1 MIRKFLLKQ
10 IKNQMNSTPIG
21 KKVAENLWG
30 KDHSLKASF
39 GKANKILSPYE
50 DGFCIDGKN
59 FISIP
64 KSRENLLVVAPS
76 GRGKTQ
82 IAVFPFLLN
91 TKTSSKYSIII
102 NDVSS
107 ELSTTIP
114 YLQSVGYR
122 CSVLDFGKK
131 TGMYFNPIDGCKNNL
146 TQIRKV
152 AKTLVSATSHEKEDF
167 FTLSAE
173 DCLTLFIQYVTE
185 SENYEFQNLAN
196 VYRLLLEY
204 QANPHLIEN
213 LIATKGSEELFR
225 KFRALAGTS
234 ENTRK
239 SIIASALASLSFI
252 GEDPML
258 CDITSRTTIQFEDF
272 RRQPHALFV
281 QIPVGDTKFYAPIVS
296 MFFQEFYR
304 FVFSFLPSEREL
316 DVMMV
321 MDEFDTLTAIND
333 YSTIISNARKFKI
346 PQLLILQSEALLAKY
361 GDKAKNIL
369 NNCNTKVY
377 FGGLTN
383 EVYDLEKILGNYD
396 YIDKESRNIRQRPL
410 MTASEIREMKDEV
423 LVLISGE
430 KPLKVPITPAYK
442 QPELVRKLNLRS
454 QNSQPVENFTVSY
467 IDLTSFR

>member
-1 MIRKFLLKQ
+1 MIKKFLLKQ
-10 IKNQMNSTPIG
+10 IKNQLSNSSPVG
-21 KKVAENLWG
+21 KQVVETIWG
-30 KDHSLKASF
+30 IDHSLKASF
-39 GKANKILSPYE
+39 GKANKILSPHE
-50 DGFCIDGKN
+50 EGFGIDGKN

-76 GRGKTQ
+76 GRGKSQVVAIPTLFN
-82 IAVFPFLLN
+82 A
-91 TKTSSKYSIII
+91 KSKYSIIV
-102 NDVSS
+102 NDPSR
-107 ELSTTIP
+107 ELSATIP

-122 CSVLDFGKK
+122 CSIMDFGRK
-131 TGMYFNPIDGCKNNL
+131 TGMYFNPIDGCRGNL
-146 TQIRKV
+146 TQMRKV

-239 SIIASALASLSFI
+239 SIIASALAALSFI

-258 CDITSRTTIQFEDF
+258 CDITSKTTIQFEDF

-281 QIPVGDTKFYAPIVS
+281 QIPVGDTKFYAPVVS

-304 FVFSFLPSEREL
+304 YSFSYLPSDREL
-316 DVMMV
+316 DIFCIL
-321 MDEFDTLTAIND
+321 DEFDTLTAISD

-377 FGGLTN
+377 FGGLTS
-383 EVYDLEKILGNYD
+383 EVYDLERILGNYE
-396 YIDKESRNIRQRPL
+396 YKDKDTGSMRQRPL
-410 MTASEIREMKDEV
+410 MTASEIREMNDI

-454 QNSQPVENFTVSY
+454 RNQQQPMNYSVRY
-467 IDLTSFR
+467 IDLSPFR

>member
-59 FISIP
+59 YFMSIP
-64 KSRENLLVVAPS
+64 KSRENLLVVGGS
-76 GRGKTQ
+76 GRGKSQ
-82 IAVFPFLLN
+82 IIAIPTLLN
-91 TKTSSKYSIII
+91 AKGKYSIII
-102 NDVSS
+102 NDPSR
-107 ELSTTIP
+107 ELSVATIP
-114 YLQSVGYR
+114 YLQSVGYE
-122 CSVLDFGKK
+122 CSILDFGKK
-131 TGMYFNPIDGCKNNL
+131 TGSYFNVLDGCRGNL
-146 TQIRKV
+146 IQMRKV

-173 DCLTLFIQYVTE
+173 DCITLFIQYVTE
-185 SENYEFQNLAN
+185 SEPYEFQNLAN
-196 VYRLLLEY
+196 IYYLLVEY
-204 QANPHLIEN
+204 LAAPNTIEQMM
-213 LIATKGSEELFR
+213 ATRGSDDVFR
-225 KFRALAGTS
+225 KFRALAGMS
-234 ENTRK
+234 ENTKK
-239 SIIASALASLSFI
+239 SVIASALAALSYV
-252 GEDPML
+252 GCDPIL
-258 CDITSRTTIQFEDF
+258 SEITSRTTIQFEDF
-272 RRQPHALFV
+272 RRRPHALFV
-281 QIPVGDTKFYAPIVS
+281 QIPVGDTKFYAPVVS

-304 FVFSFLPSEREL
+304 YSFSYLPSDREL
-316 DVMMV
+316 DIFCIL
-321 MDEFDTLTAIND
+321 DEFDVLTAIND

-361 GDKAKNIL
+361 GDKSKNIL
-369 NNCNTKVY
+369 NNCNTKIY

-383 EVYDLEKILGNYD
+383 EVYDLERILGNYD
-396 YIDKESRNIRQRPL
+396 YIDKESKNIRQRPL

-467 IDLTSFR
+467 IDLTPFR

>member
-1 MIRKFLLKQ
+1 MIKKFLLKQ
-10 IKNQMNSTPIG
+10 IKNQLSNSSPIG
-21 KKVAENLWG
+21 KQVVETIWG

-39 GKANKILSPYE
+39 GKPNKILSLYE
-50 DGFCIDGKN
+50 EGFCIDGKN
-59 FISIP
+59 FISVP

-76 GRGKTQ
+76 GRGKSQVVAIPT
-82 IAVFPFLLN
+82 LLN
-91 TKTSSKYSIII
+91 AKSKYSIIV
-102 NDVSS
+102 NDPSR
-107 ELSTTIP
+107 ELSATIP

-122 CSVLDFGKK
+122 CSILDFGRK
-131 TGMYFNPIDGCKNNL
+131 TGMYFNPLDGCNNNL
-146 TQIRKV
+146 TQMRKV
-152 AKTLVSATSHEKEDF
+152 AKTLVTATSHEKEDF
-167 FTLSAE
+167 FTISSENAIV
-173 DCLTLFIQYVTE
+173 LFIQYVTE

-213 LIATKGSEELFR
+213 LIVTKGSEELFR

-239 SIIASALASLSFI
+239 SIIASALAALSFI

-281 QIPVGDTKFYAPIVS
+281 QIPVGDTKFYAPVVS

-304 FVFSFLPSEREL
+304 YSFSYLPSDGEL
-316 DVMMV
+316 DIFCIL
-321 MDEFDTLTAIND
+321 DEFDVLTAISD

-346 PQLLILQSEALLAKY
+346 PQLLILQSEALLSKY

-369 NNCNTKVY
+369 NNCNTKIY
-377 FGGLTN
+377 FGGLTH
-383 EVYDLEKILGNYD
+383 EVYDLERILGNYE
-396 YIDKESRNIRQRPL
+396 YKDKESGSLRQRPL
-410 MTASEIREMKDEV
+410 MTASEIREMNDI

-454 QNSQPVENFTVSY
+454 QRQPQPINYFVHY
-467 IDLTSFR
+467 IDLSLFR

>member
-1 MIRKFLLKQ
+1 MIKKFLLKQ
-10 IKNQMNSTPIG
+10 IKNQISNSSPVG
-21 KKVAENLWG
+21 KQIVETVWG
-30 KDHSLKASF
+30 KDHTLKASF

-76 GRGKTQ
+76 GRGKSQ
-82 IAVFPFLLN
+82 VIAIPTLLN
-91 TKTSSKYSIII
+91 AKKYSIIV
-102 NDVSS
+102 NDPSR
-107 ELSTTIP
+107 ELSATIP
-114 YLQSVGYR
+114 YLESVGYK
-122 CSVLDFGKK
+122 CSILDFGRK
-131 TGMYFNPIDGCKNNL
+131 TGVHFNPIDGCRNNL
-146 TQIRKV
+146 TQMRKV

-196 VYRLLLEY
+196 IYRLLLEY

-239 SIIASALASLSFI
+239 SIIASALAALSFI

-258 CDITSRTTIQFEDF
+258 CDITSKTTIQFEDF

-281 QIPVGDTKFYAPIVS
+281 QIPVGDTKFYAPVVS

-304 FVFSFLPSEREL
+304 YCFSSLPSVEEK
-316 DVMMV
+316 DVFMI
-321 MDEFDTLTAIND
+321 MDEFSLLNIQG
-333 YSTIISNARKFKI
+333 YSEIISNARKFKI
-346 PQLLILQSEALLAKY
+346 PQLLILQSEALLYAKY
-361 GDKAKNIL
+361 GENVAKNIL

-383 EVYDLEKILGNYD
+383 EVYDLERILGNYE
-396 YIDKESRNIRQRPL
+396 YKDKETGSMRQRPL
-410 MTASEIREMKDEV
+410 LTASEIREMRDEV

-454 QNSQPVENFTVSY
+454 RNQQQPMNYSVRY
-467 IDLTSFR
+467 IDPSPFR

>member
-21 KKVAENLWG
+21 KQVVETIWG

-59 FISIP
+59 YFMSIP

-76 GRGKTQ
+76 GRGKSQ
-82 IAVFPFLLN
+82 VIAIPTLLN
-91 TKTSSKYSIII
+91 SKSKYSIIV
-102 NDVSS
+102 NDPSR
-107 ELSTTIP
+107 ELSATIP

-122 CSVLDFGKK
+122 CSILDFGRK
-131 TGMYFNPIDGCKNNL
+131 TGVYFNPIGGCRGNL
-146 TQIRKV
+146 TQMRKV

-239 SIIASALASLSFI
+239 SIIASALAALSFI

-272 RRQPHALFV
+272 RRLPHALFV

-304 FVFSFLPSEREL
+304 FAFSFLPSEREL

-369 NNCNTKVY
+369 SNANYKVY

-410 MTASEIREMKDEV
+410 MTASEIREMKDEI

-442 QPELVRKLNLRS
+442 QPELLRKLNLRS
-454 QNSQPVENFTVSY
+454 QNPQPVENFTVSY
-467 IDLTSFR
+467 IDLTPFR

>member
-1 MIRKFLLKQ
+1 MIKKFLLKQ
-10 IKNQMNSTPIG
+10 IKNQLSNSSPVG
-21 KKVAENLWG
+21 KQVVETIWG
-30 KDHSLKASF
+30 KDHSLKATF

-50 DGFCIDGKN
+50 EGFCIDGKN
-59 FISIP
+59 YFMSIP
-64 KSRENLLVVAPS
+64 KSRENLLVVASS
-76 GRGKTQ
+76 GRGKSQVVAIPT
-82 IAVFPFLLN
+82 LLN
-91 TKTSSKYSIII
+91 SRGKYSIIV
-102 NDVSS
+102 NDPSR
-107 ELSTTIP
+107 ELSATIP

-122 CSVLDFGKK
+122 CSILDFGKK
-131 TGMYFNPIDGCKNNL
+131 TGVYFNPIDGCRGNL
-146 TQIRKV
+146 TQMRKV

-173 DCLTLFIQYVTE
+173 DCITLFIQYVTE
-185 SENYEFQNLAN
+185 SESYEYQNLAN

-239 SIIASALASLSFI
+239 SVVASSLASLSFI

-281 QIPVGDTKFYAPIVS
+281 QIPVGDTKFYSPVVS

-304 FVFSFLPSEREL
+304 YSFSYLPSDREL
-316 DVMMV
+316 DIFCIL
-321 MDEFDTLTAIND
+321 DEFDVLTAIND

-346 PQLLILQSEALLAKY
+346 PQLLILQSEALLGKY

-369 NNCNTKVY
+369 NNCNTKIY
-377 FGGLTN
+377 FGGLTH
-383 EVYDLEKILGNYD
+383 EVYDLERILGNYE
-396 YIDKESRNIRQRPL
+396 YKDKETGSMRQRPL
-410 MTASEIREMKDEV
+410 MTASEIREMNDI

-430 KPLKVPITPAYK
+430 KPLKVPITPAFK

-454 QNSQPVENFTVSY
+454 QRQPQPVNYSVRY
-467 IDLTSFR
+467 IDLSSYR

>member
-1 MIRKFLLKQ
+1 MIKKFLLKQ
-10 IKNQMNSTPIG
+10 IKNQLSNSSPVG
-21 KKVAENLWG
+21 KQIVETVWG

-39 GKANKILSPYE
+39 GKANKILFPYE
-50 DGFCIDGKN
+50 EGFCIDGKN

-76 GRGKTQ
+76 GRGKSQVVAIPT
-82 IAVFPFLLN
+82 LLN
-91 TKTSSKYSIII
+91 AKGKYSIIV
-102 NDVSS
+102 NDPSR
-107 ELSTTIP
+107 ELSATIP

-122 CSVLDFGKK
+122 CSILDFGKK
-131 TGMYFNPIDGCKNNL
+131 TGMYFNPIDGCRGNL
-146 TQIRKV
+146 TQMRKV

-239 SIIASALASLSFI
+239 SIVASALAALSFI

-272 RRQPHALFV
+272 RIQPHALFV
-281 QIPVGDTKFYAPIVS
+281 QIPVGDTKFYAPVVS

-304 FVFSFLPSEREL
+304 YSFSYLPSDREL
-316 DVMMV
+316 DIFCIL
-321 MDEFDTLTAIND
+321 DEFDTLTAIND

-346 PQLLILQSEALLAKY
+346 PQLLILQSEALLSKY
-361 GDKAKNIL
+361 GDKVKNIL

-377 FGGLTN
+377 FGGLTS
-383 EVYDLEKILGNYD
+383 EVYDLERILGNYE
-396 YIDKESRNIRQRPL
+396 YKDKDTGSMRQRPL
-410 MTASEIREMKDEV
+410 LTASEIREMKDEV

-454 QNSQPVENFTVSY
+454 QNPQPVENFTVSY
-467 IDLTSFR
+467 IDLTPFR

>member
-1 MIRKFLLKQ
+1 MIKKFLLKQ
-10 IKNQMNSTPIG
+10 IQNQLSNSSPVG
-21 KKVAENLWG
+21 KQVVETIWG
-30 KDHSLKASF
+30 IDHSLKASF
-39 GKANKILSPYE
+39 GKANKILSPHE

-76 GRGKTQ
+76 GRGKSQVVAIPT
-82 IAVFPFLLN
+82 LLN
-91 TKTSSKYSIII
+91 AKKYSIIV
-102 NDVSS
+102 NDPSR
-107 ELSTTIP
+107 ELSATIP
-114 YLQSVGYR
+114 YLQSVGYK
-122 CSVLDFGKK
+122 CSVLDFGRK
-131 TGMYFNPIDGCKNNL
+131 TGVYFNPLDGCRDNL
-146 TQIRKV
+146 TQMRKV

-185 SENYEFQNLAN
+185 SENDEFQNLAN

-239 SIIASALASLSFI
+239 SIVASALAALSFI

-281 QIPVGDTKFYAPIVS
+281 QIPVGDTKFYAPVIS

-304 FVFSFLPSEREL
+304 YSFSSLPNDQEL
-316 DVMMV
+316 DIFCIL
-321 MDEFDTLTAIND
+321 DEFDVLTAIND
-333 YSTIISNARKFKI
+333 YSTIISNARKFNI

-361 GDKAKNIL
+361 GDKSKNIL
-369 NNCNTKVY
+369 NNCNTKIY

-383 EVYDLEKILGNYD
+383 EVYDLERILGNYE
-396 YIDKESRNIRQRPL
+396 YKDKESGSMRQRPL
-410 MTASEIREMKDEV
+410 MTASEIREMNDI

-430 KPLKVPITPAYK
+430 KPLKVPITLAFK

-454 QNSQPVENFTVSY
+454 RNQQQPMNYSVRY
-467 IDLTSFR
+467 IDLSPFR